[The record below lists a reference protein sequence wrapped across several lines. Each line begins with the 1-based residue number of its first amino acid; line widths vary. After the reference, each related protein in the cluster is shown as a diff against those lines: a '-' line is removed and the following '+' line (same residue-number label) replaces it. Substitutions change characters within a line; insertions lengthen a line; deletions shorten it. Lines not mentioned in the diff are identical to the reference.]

1 MARRIF
7 ILVLTVSAAFGGAR
21 MLSAEEPS
29 MVRDL
34 AATIA
39 LQGMPC
45 DKVVDAKRNGD
56 SDYTASCKDG
66 NRYHV
71 FVDSTGRVVVKSC
84 DAVTRSDFVSRP
96 AASRAAAEDL
106 EYLRKYRSRDKPPV
120 SPRR

>member
-7 ILVLTVSAAFGGAR
+7 ILVLTVSAALGGAR
-21 MLSAEEPS
+21 LLSAEEPC

-56 SDYTASCKDG
+56 SDYIASCKDG

-71 FVDSTGRVVVKSC
+71 FVDSTGRVVVKK
-84 DAVTRSDFVSRP
+84 
-96 AASRAAAEDL
+96 L
-106 EYLRKYRSRDKPPV
+106 
-120 SPRR
+120 